1 MSLRALRAA
10 PTLLRVGLAEMAA
23 YRAELVIWILTATMP
38 LVMML
43 VWDRVADGGP
53 VQGYSRD
60 AFARYFLSSL
70 VARQLVAAWVLWEIE
85 SGVRT
90 GSIGP
95 ALLKPVHPMWGWAA
109 DTLAALP
116 FRLLVLAPLL
126 GLILWWRPGALPQ
139 LDAAAALAFAAST
152 ALGWCVYFGQQA
164 LIGCGAFW
172 FTQVSGVWSAW
183 FGLFALAS
191 GYLFPPELLP
201 GAFAAAAR
209 LSPFYAT
216 MGVPTAI
223 LSGGLRG
230 PAAWAAIG
238 GQAAW
243 AVAIGA
249 VLALVWRAGVRRL
262 EAVGG

>member
-1 MSLRALRAA
+1 
-10 PTLLRVGLAEMAA
+10 
-23 YRAELVIWILTATMP
+23 
-38 LVMML
+38 
-43 VWDRVADGGP
+43 
-53 VQGYSRD
+53 
-60 AFARYFLSSL
+60 
-70 VARQLVAAWVLWEIE
+70 
-85 SGVRT
+85 VRT

-230 PAAWAAIG
+230 PAAWSAIG